1 MARASHIHQIAD
13 AQATLPRFIAVEG
26 PIGVGKTTLAKR
38 LADSFNYE
46 TLLEPAYT
54 NPFLEKF
61 YREGENY
68 ALSTQLY
75 FLLHR
80 TQQLA
85 ELRQDDLFRPV
96 RVADFL
102 IEKDRLFAEIILDEE
117 ELALYNQ
124 VYAHLTIS
132 RPIPDLVIYLQAPKE
147 TLLTRIKRRGI
158 AAEQYI
164 RPEYLETLNEAYA
177 RFFHF
182 YDAAP
187 LLIVNAGEIDLV
199 NDDAQYERLLM
210 EILEFR
216 GPRHYYNPHPSLL

>member
-1 MARASHIHQIAD
+1 MPEALHIHQVIDDDAD
-13 AQATLPRFIAVEG
+13 LPRFIAVEG

-80 TQQLA
+80 AQQIA

-96 RVADFL
+96 RIADFL
-102 IEKDRLFAEIILDEE
+102 MEKDRLFAELTLNEE

-132 RPIPDLVIYLQAPKE
+132 QPVPDLVIYLQAPKE
-147 TLLTRIKRRGI
+147 TLLTRIKRRGVS
-158 AAEQYI
+158 AEQYI
-164 RPEYLETLNEAYA
+164 RGDYLEALNEAYA

-187 LLIVNAGEIDLV
+187 LLIVNASEIDLV
-199 NDDAQYERLLM
+199 NDDAQYERLLH
-210 EILEFR
+210 EVLHFQ

>member
-1 MARASHIHQIAD
+1 MPEALHRHQVVEDEA
-13 AQATLPRFIAVEG
+13 ALPRFIAVEG

-38 LADSFNYE
+38 LAESFNYE

-61 YREGENY
+61 YREGENF

-80 TQQLA
+80 AQQIA
-85 ELRQDDLFRPV
+85 ELRQDDLFQPV

-102 IEKDRLFAEIILDEE
+102 MEKDRLFAELTLNEE

-132 RPIPDLVIYLQAPKE
+132 QPVPNLVIYLQAPKE
-147 TLLTRIKRRGI
+147 VLLTRIKRRGI
-158 AAEQYI
+158 TAEQYI
-164 RPEYLETLNEAYA
+164 RGDYLEALNEAYA

-187 LLIVNAGEIDLV
+187 LLIVNASETDFV
-199 NDDAQYERLLM
+199 NDDAQYERLLQ
-210 EILEFR
+210 EILEFQ

>member
-1 MARASHIHQIAD
+1 MVRASQIQHIVD
-13 AQATLPRFIAVEG
+13 DDVTLPRFVAVEG

-38 LADSFNYE
+38 LAESFNYE

-61 YREGENY
+61 YLEGENY

-80 TQQLA
+80 AQQLT
-85 ELRQDDLFRPV
+85 ELRQDDLFQPV

-102 IEKDRLFAEIILDEE
+102 MEKDRLFAELTLNEE

-132 RPIPDLVIYLQAPKE
+132 QPIPDLVIYLQAPRE
-147 TLLTRIKRRGI
+147 TLLTRIKRRGVS
-158 AAEQYI
+158 AEQYI
-164 RPEYLETLNEAYA
+164 RPEYLEALNEAYA

-187 LLIVNAGEIDLV
+187 LLIVNASEIDLV
-199 NDDAQYERLLM
+199 NDDAQYERLLA

-216 GPRHYYNPHPSLL
+216 GPRHYYNPQPSLL

>member
-1 MARASHIHQIAD
+1 MPEALHRHRVVEDEAA
-13 AQATLPRFIAVEG
+13 LPRFIAVEG

-38 LADSFNYE
+38 LAESFNYE

-61 YREGENY
+61 YREGENF

-80 TQQLA
+80 AQQIT
-85 ELRQDDLFRPV
+85 ELRQDDLFQPV

-102 IEKDRLFAEIILDEE
+102 MEKDRLFAELTLNVE

-132 RPIPDLVIYLQAPKE
+132 QPVPNHVIYLQAPKE
-147 TLLTRIKRRGI
+147 VLLTRIKRRGI
-158 AAEQYI
+158 TAEQYI
-164 RPEYLETLNEAYA
+164 RGDYLEALNEAYA

-187 LLIVNAGEIDLV
+187 LLIVNASETDFV
-199 NDDAQYERLLM
+199 NDDAQYERLLQ
-210 EILEFR
+210 EILEFQ

>member
-1 MARASHIHQIAD
+1 MLS
-13 AQATLPRFIAVEG
+13 RFIAVEG

-38 LADSFNYE
+38 LAESFNYE
-46 TLLEPAYT
+46 TLLEPSYT

-61 YREGENY
+61 YRDGSNY

-80 TQQLA
+80 AQQIT

-102 IEKDRLFAEIILDEE
+102 MEKDRLFAELTLNEE
-117 ELALYNQ
+117 ELELYNQ

-132 RPIPDLVIYLQAPKE
+132 QPVPDLVIYLQAPKE
-147 TLLTRIKRRGI
+147 ILLTRIKRRGVL
-158 AAEQYI
+158 AEQYI
-164 RPEYLETLNEAYA
+164 RPDYLEDLNEAYA

-187 LLIVNAGEIDLV
+187 LLIVNASEIDLV
-199 NDDAQYERLLM
+199 NDDAQYERLLV
-210 EILEFR
+210 EILDFR
-216 GPRHYYNPHPSLL
+216 GPRHYYNPQPSLL

>member
-1 MARASHIHQIAD
+1 MQ
-13 AQATLPRFIAVEG
+13 PRFIAVEG

-38 LADSFNYE
+38 LAESFNYE
-46 TLLEPAYT
+46 TLLEPSYA
-54 NPFLEKF
+54 NPFLDKF
-61 YREGENY
+61 YRDGSNY

-80 TQQLA
+80 AQQLA

-102 IEKDRLFAEIILDEE
+102 MEKDRLFAELTLNEE

-132 RPIPDLVIYLQAPKE
+132 QPAPSLVIYLQAPKE
-147 TLLTRIKRRGI
+147 ILLTRIKRRGVP
-158 AAEQYI
+158 AEQYI
-164 RPEYLETLNEAYA
+164 RPDYLEALNEAYA

-182 YDAAP
+182 YDSAP

-199 NDDAQYERLLM
+199 NDDAQYESLLQ

-216 GPRHYYNPHPSLL
+216 GPRSYYNPQPSLL